1 MSAASEEADDPRAVL
16 AHTRDLTRRVR
27 IAQRTTWVA
36 LLVLAVV
43 VLAAIPLYRYARYGL
58 GPAHCAA
65 SASADGRLNVCL
77 PYSTLILWYWPVALV
92 AAYAV
97 IGAVF
102 VRRARARGV
111 GTRVTAYV
119 VGGAVLALAAT
130 GVSLWDAAHPL
141 SWARVAGSFVDVGS
155 SWVPELN
162 RLVGPTGVIGLGL
175 LVLARVE
182 RSRALVLFA
191 LVYLYSVMASVPTGQ
206 RPTAALSSWVFLPS
220 LLLPGLV
227 LLVGSGLFAVLER
240 RRAGAL

>member
-1 MSAASEEADDPRAVL
+1 MSAASDQTDDPRVVL

-27 IAQRTTWVA
+27 RAQRTTWVA

-58 GPAHCAA
+58 GSAHCA
-65 SASADGRLNVCL
+65 ASADGRLNVCL
-77 PYSTLILWYWPVALV
+77 PYSTLVLWYWPVALV
-92 AAYAV
+92 AAYSV

-111 GTRVTAYV
+111 GTRVIAYV
-119 VGGAVLALAAT
+119 VGGVVLALAAA

-141 SWARVAGSFVDVGS
+141 SWAHVAGTFVPVGS

-191 LVYLYSVMASVPTGQ
+191 LVYLYSVMTSVPTGQ
-206 RPTAALSSWVFLPS
+206 RSTATLSSWMFLPG

>member
-1 MSAASEEADDPRAVL
+1 MSAASQEADDPRAVL

-27 IAQRTTWVA
+27 MAQRTTWVA

-43 VLAAIPLYRYARYGL
+43 VLAAIPLYRYARYGI
-58 GPAHCAA
+58 GSAHCA
-65 SASADGRLNVCL
+65 ASADGRLNVCL
-77 PYSTLILWYWPVALV
+77 PYSTLVLWYWPGALV

-111 GTRVTAYV
+111 GSRVTAYV
-119 VGGAVLALAAT
+119 IGGVVLALAAA
-130 GVSLWDAAHPL
+130 GVSLWDSARPL
-141 SWARVAGSFVDVGS
+141 SWAQVAGTFVPVGS

-191 LVYLYSVMASVPTGQ
+191 LVYLYSVMASVPAGQ
-206 RPTAALSSWVFLPS
+206 RSAATSSSWIFLPG

-227 LLVGSGLFAVLER
+227 LLVGSGLFAVLDR